1 MIKFALVSTKGGVGK
16 TTIAANLGG
25 LLADMGLRVLLVDA
39 DVQPSLSK
47 YYPLRHRAPL
57 GLLDVVTRGTVTS
70 EAISQTAIPNLDL
83 IASDSLES
91 HLQLWLAHQLDR
103 DIRFKN
109 ALRAPI
115 VADRY
120 DCVLIDTQGAVGA
133 LQEAA
138 ALAADELICP
148 IVPEVLSAREFGA
161 GTMALWQRLASAREP
176 TGPLRALLNRM
187 DRTRDAAA
195 VATVIR
201 GHYSQLRGQAT
212 LLDVVIPSGK
222 AYKEASTLRIP
233 VHRHDGVRKGA
244 GPSAHEV
251 MHQLALALI
260 PSLCFGKAVLGEK
273 IHPETVRA

>member
-1 MIKFALVSTKGGVGK
+1 LIKFALVSTKGGVGK

-47 YYPLRHRAPL
+47 YYPMRHRASL
-57 GLLDVVTRGTVTS
+57 GLFDVVTRGTVTPK
-70 EAISQTAIPNLDL
+70 AISQTVIPNLDL
-83 IASDSLES
+83 IASDSLEGQ
-91 HLQLWLAHQLDR
+91 LQLWLAHQLDR

-115 VADRY
+115 VADQY

-161 GTMALWQRLASAREP
+161 GTMTLWHRLAGAREP
-176 TGPLRALLNRM
+176 AGPPRALLNRM

-201 GHYSQLRGQAT
+201 GSYSQLRGQAT
-212 LLDVVIPSGK
+212 LLDVVIPSAK

-233 VHRHDGVRKGA
+233 VHRHEDKRKGA
-244 GPSAHEV
+244 GPCAHEV
-251 MHQLALALI
+251 MHRLAFALI
-260 PSLCFGKAVLGEK
+260 PSLHSRKLVLGEQ
-273 IHPETVRA
+273 IRREIVRA